1 MDHKPTETKDVT
13 PVNDTLEDLLNNPF
27 STPTDTLTTSQ
38 QAEIDQLQEQQTAA
52 RLIDKLPAER
62 QEQAKQL
69 AAKIDANDAQS
80 VISYGSAAQA
90 KLSEFSQSMLNHVQ
104 AQDIG
109 PVGDSLTELM
119 YRLQEAN
126 PDELRAGEGNIFQRV
141 FGKVKQS
148 IYEVTAKYQKI
159 GAQIDKISVKLD
171 KEKDG
176 LLKDNLM
183 LEQLYQKNKDY
194 FDALNIYIAAGEL
207 KMEELQ
213 TTIIPEAMKRA
224 EETGDQMDV
233 QIANDYTQFL
243 DRLDKRTH
251 DLRLA
256 RQITIQ
262 QAPQIRLI
270 QNTNQAL
277 AEKIQASIATAIPLW
292 KNQVVIALTLLRQKD
307 AVTAQRQVSETTND
321 LLKKN
326 SEMLKISAIETAKEN
341 ERGIVDIETLQ
352 TTQNDLIETIQENIA
367 YPKRRKRKTS
377 SCRSRAWTHGRRS
390 ETKTVGF
397 NPIDHLSLVTKTNA
411 QQQFITTVDGRF
423 SYLSSNFSIG
433 VYFSFILL
441 CP

>member
-352 TTQNDLIETIQENIA
+352 TTQNDLIETIQETLRIQKEGKE
-367 YPKRRKRKTS
+367 KRRHAEVEFGHMEEDLKQK
-377 SCRSRAWTHGRRS
+377 
-390 ETKTVGF
+390 
-397 NPIDHLSLVTKTNA
+397 
-411 QQQFITTVDGRF
+411 
-423 SYLSSNFSIG
+423 
-433 VYFSFILL
+433 LL
-441 CP
+441 DLTQ